1 MNKSQR
7 LSPYALLEDDERVMI
22 AVFIDKELY
31 RQLRS
36 TCLSHGDAADYLA
49 FFFSKLTTTLDQN
62 ELTTTHHFDSEDRV
76 RSIVTGIV
84 FTRPNG
90 DSQTEGHV
98 GRTTKPTHQ
107 EVRCEQSIAACREE
121 RACDFK

>member
-1 MNKSQR
+1 MTKSQR
-7 LSPYALLEDDERVMI
+7 LSPYALLDDEDRVTI

-31 RQLRS
+31 RQLRA

-49 FFFSKLTTTLDQN
+49 YFFSKLTTTLDQN
-62 ELTTTHHFDSEDRV
+62 ELTRTHHLDTETRV
-76 RSIVTGIV
+76 RAIVTGIV

-90 DSQTEGHV
+90 DSPPQEHV
-98 GRTTKPTHQ
+98 GRAAQPTYQ

-121 RACDFK
+121 RASDFK